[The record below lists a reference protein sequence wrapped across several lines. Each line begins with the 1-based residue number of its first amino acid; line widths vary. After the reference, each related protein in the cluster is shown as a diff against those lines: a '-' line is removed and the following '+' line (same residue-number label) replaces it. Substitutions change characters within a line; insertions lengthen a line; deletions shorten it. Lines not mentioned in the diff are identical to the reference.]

1 MAKILE
7 LDLENET
14 RLSALG
20 AAFSSP
26 ARIQILKLL
35 YNKSLNVAEI
45 AERLQ
50 IPSSS
55 AAVYVRSLEAAG
67 LINTKIQKGSRGSMK
82 ICSRKYDNINIT
94 LTADD
99 PDVDKVYNV
108 SLPIGCYSDCQ
119 VAPTCGIANE
129 HGIIGHD
136 DRPDAFFLPEHHSA
150 QILWTSSGF
159 VSYQLPW
166 KFDSPIQLKRIL
178 ITFEACSETFNYKE
192 NWLSDISISL
202 DGFNCGTWRSPGDHG
217 NRRGKLNPNWWSSG
231 STQYGELVT
240 LEISQSGCKINGKHS
255 SDIKLENFSFNSVK
269 PITLRIENKPDAE
282 YIGGFNLFGKR
293 FGDYAQDISISFVYS
308 D

>member
-1 MAKILE
+1 MAKKLE
-7 LDLENET
+7 IDLEDET

-20 AAFSSP
+20 TAFSSP

-35 YNKSLNVAEI
+35 YHKSLNVAEI

-50 IPSSS
+50 IPTSS

-82 ICSRKYDNINIT
+82 ICSRKYDSIGIT

-108 SLPIGCYSDCQ
+108 SLPIGCYSNCQ
-119 VAPTCGIANE
+119 VTPTCGIANE
-129 HGIIGHD
+129 NGLIGHD
-136 DRPDAFFLPEHHSA
+136 DRPDAFFLPEHYSA

-159 VSYQLPW
+159 VLYQIPW
-166 KFDSPIQLKRIL
+166 QFDAPIQLKRIL

-202 DGFNCGTWRSPGDHG
+202 DSFDCGTWRSPGDYG
-217 NRRGKLNPNWWSSG
+217 NRRGKLNPDWWSSG
-231 STQYGELVT
+231 STQYGDLVT
-240 LEISQSGCKINGKHS
+240 LEISEFGCKINGKCS
-255 SDIKLENFSFNSVK
+255 SNTRLEDFTFNSEK

-282 YIGGFNLFGKR
+282 HIGGFNLFGKS
-293 FGDYAQDISISFVYS
+293 FGDYPQDISVSFVYS